1 MEAAAKGSVNMILP
15 AVWIQISSF
24 IAKSSKGDEE
34 KKWRKEV
41 FEREF
46 TTIVNILQSR
56 EDAVLKFAM
65 QHAFSNSKELTIGA
79 YKDAMK
85 FLNNEQNPYEKR
97 IIAASIAVT
106 ICRRMNLDE
115 KVPLDA
121 LFDLKELQT
130 DKNMFMKRLLIGH
143 GGSLD
148 SQSARLRRV
157 FLAFRIVYNNKE
169 YKHDSGNSIGMDGKK
184 ILVFKHL
191 RKIIIEKVKEL
202 RRKKYNFDVDKM
214 GKLLFDSVE
223 GLDDEIS
230 REFWLWWN
238 Q

>member
-130 DKNMFMKRLLIGH
+130 DIKHVYEKA
-143 GGSLD
+143 SYWSWWKS

-202 RRKKYNFDVDKM
+202 REKKYKFDKIEKFILDTVD
-214 GKLLFDSVE
+214 